1 MVRRMDRTKNTL
13 RNIIWGM
20 LNKFITLL
28 FPFILRSFIIRKL
41 GSEYL
46 GLSSLF
52 TSILQVL
59 NLTEM
64 DLVVQLFLVCINQL
78 LKMILKLYVL

>member
-1 MVRRMDRTKNTL
+1 MSRTNNTL
-13 RNIIWGM
+13 RNIKSGIVYRFIM
-20 LNKFITLL
+20 LI
-28 FPFILRSFIIRKL
+28 FPFIIRTIIINKL

-59 NLTEM
+59 NLTELGFSSAIVFSM
-64 DLVVQLFLVCINQL
+64 YKTFS
-78 LKMILKLYVL
+78 